1 MTRLVRTGLA
11 VLLGI
16 ASRASAQDTTA
27 LIAGDREASAELAS
41 IIEAAKSNGLPIDP
55 ILSKVRQA
63 VFVAHASSART
74 LVAARATVARLE
86 EARKALAPH
95 PTERDIIAGQD
106 ALSASVSSKALRDIR
121 KVSPNRP
128 VAVPLGVLAQLVSN
142 HIPEDRASRIVTD
155 LIKHG
160 ASEDQILALGKDVN
174 ADVAVGARPNIAL
187 DLRMSRLNAV
197 LGIPTSTTDGVSA
210 TAPTSLDGPGK
221 KKP

>member
-1 MTRLVRTGLA
+1 
-11 VLLGI
+11 
-16 ASRASAQDTTA
+16 
-27 LIAGDREASAELAS
+27 
-41 IIEAAKSNGLPIDP
+41 
-55 ILSKVRQA
+55 
-63 VFVAHASSART
+63 
-74 LVAARATVARLE
+74 VARLE